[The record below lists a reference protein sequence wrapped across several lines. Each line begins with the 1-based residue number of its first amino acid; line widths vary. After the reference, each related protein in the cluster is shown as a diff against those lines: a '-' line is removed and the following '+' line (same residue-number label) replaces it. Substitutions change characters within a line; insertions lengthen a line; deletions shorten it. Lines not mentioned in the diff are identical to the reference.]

1 VALKGLNNYIERR
14 QKVDN
19 EKQGNDV
26 RDYMYQMIMKKSTTD
41 CSILITLSL
50 GFICQDPLD
59 TKDKLSSGSFP
70 IPVSFIYGD

>member
-1 VALKGLNNYIERR
+1 
-14 QKVDN
+14 
-19 EKQGNDV
+19 
-26 RDYMYQMIMKKSTTD
+26 MIMKKSTTD

-59 TKDKLSSGSFP
+59 TKDKLSSGAFP